1 MIAIGFFLLCVVAL
15 MMVFD
20 RGFSGDVPEWYAA
33 IGVISFAGGVLSI
46 AAGVAMVLWRVMP

>member
-20 RGFSGDVPEWYAA
+20 LGFADRPDWYAA

-46 AAGVAMVLWRVMP
+46 AAGVAMVLWRVAP